1 MRIVLEN
8 LEKETH
14 MSFQGHI
21 ENGTIVLDESV
32 FLPNGTLV
40 RIKPVTSR
48 ENTESLRP
56 VVADNDQPRSF
67 EIDSVLGALRGRGGR
82 VFGTPR
88 TRFTP

>member
-1 MRIVLEN
+1 
-8 LEKETH
+8 

-56 VVADNDQPRSF
+56 VVADNDQPHTVPPMAHAWNVVAGPILDD
-67 EIDSVLGALRGRGGR
+67 EIALSVDPDDYPL
-82 VFGTPR
+82 F
-88 TRFTP
+88 